1 MGYKEFCESVEHNV
15 AKEQLTRILYVW
27 RGLSSK
33 GVFIIGLEK
42 VCIHKQSKLRHRVIV
57 VFWHRASTS
66 IEQGSRDCGIVSV
79 QEPVY
84 VSLGPR

>member
-15 AKEQLTRILYVW
+15 AKEQLIRILYVW

-42 VCIHKQSKLRHRVIV
+42 CAFISSQNYDI
-57 VFWHRASTS
+57 
-66 IEQGSRDCGIVSV
+66 G
-79 QEPVY
+79 
-84 VSLGPR
+84 

>member
-15 AKEQLTRILYVW
+15 AERTTHSDPICFA
-27 RGLSSK
+27 G
-33 GVFIIGLEK
+33 IIFERCVYHWIGK
-42 VCIHKQSKLRHRVIV
+42 MCIHKQSKLRHRVIV